1 VLQVGLLD
9 ARRLADERATWR
21 IRLEQTDIRFWRTPD
36 ATNTQETERVA
47 IAATDALRRLDDL
60 AGVARAQ
67 RLLGDV
73 FGRRGRAAEAVE
85 AYDTGQRLAREA
97 GDEREAAQRSN
108 LGIAHGPVPV
118 ERCIEITERNLA
130 GSRRPDPAALACL
143 GFLLA
148 MSGRFDDSRRA
159 LEHAVARATQLGIE
173 WKLVSISM
181 HFGAAMLI
189 ANDPERAES
198 VLRPAVDA
206 LQRMGEQSMFSTA
219 IALMG
224 EALYRQGKLN
234 EALDATVASEMA
246 TADDD
251 VASQMAWRGVRAKV
265 LAATGRLEEAERL
278 AREGV
283 AFADTSDLL
292 NMVGDAHVDLAVVLL
307 ATGAD
312 DEAANELRVAADR
325 YRAKGN
331 IASLERVEA
340 ITASPGVT
348 I

>member
-1 VLQVGLLD
+1 
-9 ARRLADERATWR
+9 
-21 IRLEQTDIRFWRTPD
+21 
-36 ATNTQETERVA
+36 
-47 IAATDALRRLDDL
+47 
-60 AGVARAQ
+60 
-67 RLLGDV
+67 
-73 FGRRGRAAEAVE
+73 
-85 AYDTGQRLAREA
+85 
-97 GDEREAAQRSN
+97 
-108 LGIAHGPVPV
+108 
-118 ERCIEITERNLA
+118 
-130 GSRRPDPAALACL
+130 
-143 GFLLA
+143 
-148 MSGRFDDSRRA
+148 
-159 LEHAVARATQLGIE
+159 
-173 WKLVSISM
+173 M

-189 ANDPERAES
+189 ADDPERAEA

-224 EALYRQGKLN
+224 EALYRQGKLA

-292 NMVGDAHVDLAVVLL
+292 NMVGDAHVDLAVVLR
-307 ATGAD
+307 ATGATE
-312 DEAANELRVAADR
+312 EAATELRIAADR

-331 IASLERVEA
+331 LASLQRVEA
-340 ITASPGVT
+340 ITASPGVA

>member
-1 VLQVGLLD
+1 M
-9 ARRLADERATWR
+9 WR
-21 IRLEQTDIRFWRTPD
+21 IRLEQTDVRFWRTPD
-36 ATNTQETERVA
+36 ATNTQETERIA
-47 IAATDALRRLDDL
+47 IEAAEALRGLDDL
-60 AGVARAQ
+60 VGVARAK

-118 ERCIEITERNLA
+118 DRCIEITERNLA
-130 GSRRPDPAALACL
+130 SSRRPDPAALACL

-148 MSGRFDDSRRA
+148 MSGRFDESRRS
-159 LEHAVARATQLGIE
+159 LENAVARATQLGIE

-189 ANDPERAES
+189 ADDPERAEA

-219 IALMG
+219 VALMG
-224 EALYRQGKLN
+224 EALYRQGKLS

-265 LAATGRLEEAERL
+265 LAATGRPEEAERL

-292 NMVGDAHVDLAVVLL
+292 NMVGDAHVDLAMVLR
-307 ATGAD
+307 GAGAAE
-312 DEAANELRVAADR
+312 EAAAELRIAADR

-331 IASLERVEA
+331 VASLERVEA
-340 ITASPGVT
+340 ITASPGVA